1 MVQNTISNLSLPF
14 FFKTYLP
21 DSTLTASKLTNGFQS
36 FCQVKTLLLFLC
48 FSWTFLALQ
57 TEKQR
62 KEGKNYFSYL
72 DQKKKKP
79 NTTHAQLERVWG
91 QTPWGRK
98 GKLLQV
104 RAYLVHLLKKIVHLL

>member
-1 MVQNTISNLSLPF
+1 MVQNTISNLPLPF
-14 FFKTYLP
+14 FLKTYLP

-72 DQKKKKP
+72 DQKKKTQRNSCSAGESVGANPLGKK
-79 NTTHAQLERVWG
+79 G
-91 QTPWGRK
+91 QTAPSK
-98 GKLLQV
+98 GLLSSSS
-104 RAYLVHLLKKIVHLL
+104 

>member
-1 MVQNTISNLSLPF
+1 MVQNTISNLPLPF
-14 FFKTYLP
+14 FLKTYLP

-72 DQKKKKP
+72 DQKKKNPTQLMLSWRECGGKP
-79 NTTHAQLERVWG
+79 LGEERANCS
-91 QTPWGRK
+91 K
-98 GKLLQV
+98 
-104 RAYLVHLLKKIVHLL
+104 